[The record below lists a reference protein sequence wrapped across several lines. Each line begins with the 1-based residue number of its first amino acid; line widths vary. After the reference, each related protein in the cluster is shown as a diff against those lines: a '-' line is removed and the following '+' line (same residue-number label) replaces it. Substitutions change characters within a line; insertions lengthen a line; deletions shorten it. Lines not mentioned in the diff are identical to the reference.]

1 VWGAW
6 RAAWNIEDDRRFG
19 GFVRVVV
26 VGVMIGAVF
35 AYEAGRTD
43 AAFVF
48 ALDRGS
54 CSSPPVL
61 FSH

>member
-1 VWGAW
+1 VW
-6 RAAWNIEDDRRFG
+6 RAGRTAWDIEDDRRFG
-19 GFVRVVV
+19 GFIRVIV
-26 VGVMIGAVF
+26 VGMMIGAVF

-48 ALDRGS
+48 ALDHGNRPL
-54 CSSPPVL
+54 PPVL